1 MHDDVPTMR
10 ENQKAERDPLGCLAG
25 GGEMA
30 ERIRSFNWAKT
41 PLGPPQSWSP
51 ALRTTLRILLAN
63 RFPQLLWWG
72 PQYVQFYNDPY
83 SPVPGAK
90 HPHRALGQPG
100 NECWSEIWH
109 VLQPLVDTPFH
120 GGPATWNDDI
130 LLELNR
136 HGFLEESHF
145 TIAYSPVPDETVPS
159 GIGGVL
165 ATVHEITGKI
175 IAERRVRILRDLG
188 ARLGEATKNASQ
200 ACAAVAETLAAHD
213 REIPF
218 ALLYLIDSEGVA
230 RLAGAAG
237 VEMGADISPLN
248 VDLSSPH
255 IDGWPMFK
263 ARATETI
270 QVVEQI
276 QTHFAT
282 VPAGPWSDPPH
293 TAVVVP
299 IPSNKTHDL
308 AGLMVAGVSA
318 RLQFDQDYRDFFGLV
333 ASQVAA
339 AIANAREYEEEKKRS
354 EALAEL
360 DRAKT
365 AFFSNVSHE
374 FRTPLTLMLGP
385 VEDILAGSR
394 AQCRRTFENSFR
406 SYTAMV
412 CGCKNS

>member
-83 SPVPGAK
+83 SPVPGTK

-237 VEMGADISPLN
+237 VEMGTDISPLN

-255 IDGWPMFK
+255 SDGWPMFK
-263 ARATETI
+263 ARSDGDDPGRRADSDALRYRARP
-270 QVVEQI
+270 VR
-276 QTHFAT
+276 
-282 VPAGPWSDPPH
+282 GP
-293 TAVVVP
+293 
-299 IPSNKTHDL
+299 I
-308 AGLMVAGVSA
+308 
-318 RLQFDQDYRDFFGLV
+318 
-333 ASQVAA
+333 
-339 AIANAREYEEEKKRS
+339 
-354 EALAEL
+354 
-360 DRAKT
+360 
-365 AFFSNVSHE
+365 
-374 FRTPLTLMLGP
+374 
-385 VEDILAGSR
+385 
-394 AQCRRTFENSFR
+394 RRTRRWLSRFLR
-406 SYTAMV
+406 TRHTTLRD
-412 CGCKNS
+412 